1 VYLVNLLGGKEEKAN
16 LNVVFNQLDK
26 NKDGNLSKQELLNG
40 WNTAFKTRITDEEIE
55 KIFFNIDTNQNG
67 LIDYSGMDSWWDFN
81 LVL

>member
-1 VYLVNLLGGKEEKAN
+1 MYLVNLLGGKEEKAN

>member
-1 VYLVNLLGGKEEKAN
+1 MYLVNLLGGKEEKAN

-67 LIDYSGMDSWWDFN
+67 LIDYSGMDSFGDFN

>member
-67 LIDYSGMDSWWDFN
+67 LIDYSGMDSCWEF
-81 LVL
+81 